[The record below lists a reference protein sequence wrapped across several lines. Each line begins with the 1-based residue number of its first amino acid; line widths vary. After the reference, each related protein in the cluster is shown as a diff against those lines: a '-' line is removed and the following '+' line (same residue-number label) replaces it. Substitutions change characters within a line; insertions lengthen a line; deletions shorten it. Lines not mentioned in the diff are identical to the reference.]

1 MKKSLLLLAGLALAT
16 TAANAQDITPANP
29 KTEVEVRDNGTVK
42 TTTKTGKTN
51 VGAALDNTK
60 DAAGNVAGKTGSAI
74 KRGAKKTG
82 SVVKKGAKKTTRVV
96 KRGAY
101 KTSNAAKE
109 GTSKLEEK
117 TE

>member
-16 TAANAQDITPANP
+16 TAANAQDVTPATP

-42 TTTKTGKTN
+42 ETTKTGKTN

-60 DAAGNVAGKTGSAI
+60 DAAGNVARKGGSAV

-82 SVVKKGAKKTTRVV
+82 TVV
-96 KRGAY
+96 KRGARKTKSAVRGGAQ
-101 KTSNAAKE
+101 KTSSTVKE
-109 GTSKLEEK
+109 GTQKLEEK